1 MMSLTSVLARFSF
14 SLSDLRTE
22 AAAGCLE
29 RRNYEHCEAG
39 RVSAYLVS
47 LFSPLCCLLHSLES
61 VLLTGFRSL
70 LILFKTNLEIG
81 TS

>member
-1 MMSLTSVLARFSF
+1 MSLTSVLARFSWL
-14 SLSDLRTE
+14 LSALRTV

-29 RRNYEHCEAG
+29 RGKDEHCEAG

-61 VLLTGFRSL
+61 VLLTGFLSL
-70 LILFKTNLEIG
+70 LILFRTNLESG

>member
-29 RRNYEHCEAG
+29 RENYEHCEAW

-70 LILFKTNLEIG
+70 LILFRTNLEIG